1 MNSTRPMMRSITTA
15 IAGGA
20 ALASVAYLAAGRH
33 LRWGARREEVD
44 QAMPGDDIVPDATH
58 EATRAITIDAPVDY
72 VWPWVAQLGQNKGGF
87 YTYTGLENAFGCRMV
102 NADRIVAEWQC
113 PRPGEE
119 FRLHPDL
126 TLIVD
131 SVEPGRA
138 LVVRNPRPDEATG
151 PEFAFDFSW
160 AFVVVPEKYG
170 QGTRLLVR
178 ERYRAYD
185 SKAGAVV
192 AASGP
197 VAWVMSVGMLR
208 GIRGRAEQLFS
219 AGV

>member
-1 MNSTRPMMRSITTA
+1 MNSTRPVMRSITTA

-33 LRWGARREEVD
+33 LRWGARRDEVD
-44 QAMPGDDIVPDATH
+44 QVMPGDALVAEATH

-72 VWPWVAQLGQNKGGF
+72 VWPWVAQLGQNKAGF
-87 YTYTGLENAFGCRMV
+87 YTYTGFENAIGCRMV
-102 NADRIVAEWQC
+102 NADRIVAEWQF
-113 PRPGEE
+113 PQPGNE

-131 SVEPGRA
+131 SVEPNRV
-138 LVVRNPRPDEATG
+138 LVVRNPRPGEATG
-151 PEFAFDFSW
+151 PDLPFDFSW
-160 AFVVVPEKYG
+160 AFLVIPERYG

-178 ERYRAYD
+178 ERYRAHG
-185 SKAGAVV
+185 SKAGAMVT
-192 AASGP
+192 ATEP
-197 VAWVMSVGMLR
+197 VSCIMTVGMLR